1 MEGVRLMC
9 NKIGSEWKG
18 SAVTFCAV
26 TLLTLAGCRSAPPL
40 GPILTLY
47 QKDGGPAFEKVPGT
61 YDPLVV
67 GAFFRSH
74 PGVLP
79 SFIDHGVCSLKTDPA
94 SPEAMP
100 NGVICQEAM
109 VVSMEISMKK
119 LTESNR

>member
-1 MEGVRLMC
+1 MTSRRD
-9 NKIGSEWKG
+9 
-18 SAVTFCAV
+18 T
-26 TLLTLAGCRSAPPL
+26 TLAAFVIVLIALLASCKSTPPPS
-40 GPILTLY
+40 PILALY
-47 QKDGGPAFEKVPGT
+47 QKDGGPLFEKAPGT

-79 SFIDHGVCSLKTDPA
+79 SFIDHGVCSLKMDPA

-109 VVSMEISMKK
+109 VVSMEISMNKY
-119 LTESNR
+119 TDSNR